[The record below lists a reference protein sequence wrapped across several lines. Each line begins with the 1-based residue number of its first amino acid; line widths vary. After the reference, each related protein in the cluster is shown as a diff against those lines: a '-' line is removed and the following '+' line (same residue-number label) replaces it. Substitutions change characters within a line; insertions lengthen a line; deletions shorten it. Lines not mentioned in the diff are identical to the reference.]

1 MNINKPKFW
10 DKKLSLFSILL
21 IPFSLIFLLVVLIK
35 KKLIKSNSI
44 RVPVICVGNIYLGG
58 TGKTPLSIFLALEFS
73 KLGKKTS
80 IVRKYYKNHSDE
92 FNMIKNTFDNL
103 IVNKTRLDGL
113 KEAEKNGSKI
123 VILDDGF
130 QDYKIKK
137 DLNIICFNSNQLV
150 GNGLVLPA
158 GPLRES
164 LSALRDANIVMINGD
179 KNEIFEKKILN
190 INKKLEI
197 FYSSYEPIN
206 LEKFKGKKL
215 LAIAGIGNPE
225 NFFKLIE
232 DNNLK
237 IEDKLI
243 FPDHHRFTED
253 EIKKIVNKAQS
264 KDYQIIMTE
273 KDYYKID
280 KYKLEK
286 IDYLKVSLKIDKKEK
301 FLDRIGLI
309 NV

>member
-80 IVRKYYKNHSDE
+80 IVRKYYKNHFDE

-103 IVNKTRLDGL
+103 IVNKTRLGGL

>member
-1 MNINKPKFW
+1 MNLNKPKFW
-10 DKKLSLFSILL
+10 NKKLSLFSILL
-21 IPFSLIFLLVVLIK
+21 IPFSLIFCLIVLIK
-35 KKLIKSNSI
+35 KKLTKSNSI

-80 IVRKYYKNHSDE
+80 IVRKYYKSHSDE
-92 FNMIKNTFDNL
+92 FNMIKNNFGNL
-103 IVNKTRLDGL
+103 IVNKTRLSGL
-113 KEAEKNGSKI
+113 KEAEKNGSKM

-137 DLNIICFNSNQLV
+137 DLNIICFNSNQLI

-164 LSALRDANIVMINGD
+164 LSALRDANIVMINGN

-190 INKKLEI
+190 INRKLEI
-197 FYSSYEPIN
+197 FYSSYEPTN
-206 LEKFKGKKL
+206 LKKFIGKKL

-243 FPDHHRFTED
+243 FPDHHQFTEN
-253 EIKKIVNKAQS
+253 EMKKIVNEAES

-273 KDYYKID
+273 KDYYKIH
-280 KYKLEK
+280 KFKLEK

-301 FLDRIGLI
+301 LLDRIGSI

>member
-21 IPFSLIFLLVVLIK
+21 IPFSLIFCLIVIIK

-80 IVRKYYKNHSDE
+80 IVRKYYKNHFDE

-103 IVNKTRLDGL
+103 IVNKTRLGGL

-280 KYKLEK
+280 KYELEK